1 MRGAGRFVFGRDLAV
16 TRPSGGFMESR
27 VKVLG
32 HPLHPMLVVVPLGS
46 FIAAVIVDVIGVVA
60 GNPTL
65 SVVGFWNIAVGVVGG
80 LLAAAFGLADWLN
93 IPRKTR

>member
-1 MRGAGRFVFGRDLAV
+1 
-16 TRPSGGFMESR
+16 MESR

-46 FIAAVIVDVIGVVA
+46 FIAAVIVDVIGVVS

-65 SVVGFWNIAVGVVGG
+65 SVEIGRAHV
-80 LLAAAFGLADWLN
+80 
-93 IPRKTR
+93 